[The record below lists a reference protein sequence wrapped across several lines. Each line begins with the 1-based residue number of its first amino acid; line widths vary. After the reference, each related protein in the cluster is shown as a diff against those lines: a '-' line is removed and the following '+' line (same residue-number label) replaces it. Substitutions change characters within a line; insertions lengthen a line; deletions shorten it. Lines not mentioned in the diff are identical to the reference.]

1 MKTNCCSLEFI
12 GKAKARS
19 IPAMLRGPQ
28 EEWKGKDVK
37 FARLKQGGISIKKPS
52 IVSLGMVFTSCSVS
66 GERKKKTT

>member
-1 MKTNCCSLEFI
+1 
-12 GKAKARS
+12 
-19 IPAMLRGPQ
+19 MLRGPQ

-52 IVSLGMVFTSCSVS
+52 IVSLGMVFTFCSVS